1 MSSIAARPL
10 EGIRVLDLT
19 VALAGP
25 YGALLL
31 GGMGAEV
38 IHVEAPGGGDIARTN
53 PPYVGPDGLNFGARR
68 RWTSSSRRS
77 AGSWK

>member
-1 MSSIAARPL
+1 MPGSTSRPL

-25 YGALLL
+25 YGTLLL

-38 IHVEAPGGGDIARTN
+38 IRVESPGGGDIARTN
-53 PPYVGPDGLNFGARR
+53 PPFVGSNGINFNAPRR
-68 RWTSSSRRS
+68 
-77 AGSWK
+77 